1 MKRKQQREFAEITEK
16 IQSAPAP
23 VMESPLPAPS
33 ELPALPASGTLPPLP
48 LLGPGGLPPLD
59 GLPPLPG
66 IAPPQRDVVCPDCNA
81 KFVVKD
87 MTLRKVTCPICSST
101 VSC

>member
-1 MKRKQQREFAEITEK
+1 
-16 IQSAPAP
+16 
-23 VMESPLPAPS
+23 
-33 ELPALPASGTLPPLP
+33 
-48 LLGPGGLPPLD
+48 LD